1 MMEKN
6 KKPLPVCETENGNGE
21 QLFFEEVV
29 TVSNNNGIM
38 PPGRNQVEELLPRGA
53 ENAISAATLRRITG
67 CRTTRALRKRVAAE
81 RENGALILS
90 LPTVGYFLPD
100 EGEKGKRE
108 ARAFIAF
115 MTGRARSELKSTK
128 AARKLLEGG
137 EGV

>member
-1 MMEKN
+1 MNES
-6 KKPLPVCETENGNGE
+6 GE
-21 QLFFEEVV
+21 QLFLEAVV
-29 TVSNNNGIM
+29 SFSEGGFM
-38 PPGRNQVEELLPRGA
+38 PPGKNQIEEMLPRGA

-67 CRTTRALRKRVAAE
+67 CRTTRALRKRVAVE

-137 EGV
+137 DDA

>member
-1 MMEKN
+1 MMES
-6 KKPLPVCETENGNGE
+6 KKTPLPVSKTENGNGG
-21 QLFFEEVV
+21 QLFFDEVV
-29 TVSNNNGIM
+29 TVSDNDGIT
-38 PPGRNQVEELLPRGA
+38 PTSRNQVEELLPRGA

-67 CRTTRALRKRVAAE
+67 CRTTRALRKRVAWE

-108 ARAFIAF
+108 ARAFIAS
-115 MTGRARSELKSTK
+115 MTSRARSELKSTE

-137 EGV
+137 R

>member
-1 MMEKN
+1 MNES
-6 KKPLPVCETENGNGE
+6 GE
-21 QLFFEEVV
+21 QLFIETVV
-29 TVSNNNGIM
+29 SFAENGIM
-38 PPGRNQVEELLPRGA
+38 PPGKNQIEELLPRGA